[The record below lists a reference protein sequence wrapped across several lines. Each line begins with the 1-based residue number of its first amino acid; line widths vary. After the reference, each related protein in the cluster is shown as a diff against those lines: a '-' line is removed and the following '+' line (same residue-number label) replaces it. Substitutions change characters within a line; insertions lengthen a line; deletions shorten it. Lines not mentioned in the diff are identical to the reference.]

1 VLSTIMKRITS
12 LPRHVAFIMDG
23 NGRWAEQHSLSRLEG
38 HRAGYEN
45 IRSLV
50 MCLDKHGI
58 KFVTLYAFSTE
69 NWNRPEDEVNGLF
82 QLLEE
87 VIDEESRELHRN
99 GIRIRHIGRLEGLR
113 EGLQKSIEQAEKLT
127 ANNTGMTLGVALN
140 YGGRTEILDATRRLI
155 ADGVSPQDI
164 DEKLFREY
172 LYAADFPDV
181 DLLIRTSG
189 EIRSSNFMIWQSA
202 YSEYYFTPVLW
213 PDFNEEDLG
222 KALLTYSRRQR
233 RFGGL
238 QAKAACSGKES

>member
-1 VLSTIMKRITS
+1 MERVNTP
-12 LPRHVAFIMDG
+12 PRHVAFIMDG
-23 NGRWAEQHSLSRLEG
+23 NGRWAEQHNLSRLEG

-45 IRSLV
+45 IRPLIR
-50 MCLDKHGI
+50 CLDKHGI

-99 GIRIRHIGRLEGLR
+99 GVKIRHIGRREGLR
-113 EGLQKSIEQAEKLT
+113 EGVQKSIEQAEKLT

-140 YGGRTEILDATRRLI
+140 YGGRAEILDAVRRLI

-164 DEKLFREY
+164 DEKLFRKY
-172 LYAADFPDV
+172 LYTTDFPDV
-181 DLLIRTSG
+181 DLVIRTSG
-189 EIRSSNFMIWQSA
+189 EIRSSNFLIWQAA

-213 PDFNEEDLG
+213 PDFNEGELE

-238 QAKAACSGKES
+238 QSKTACSGKEL